1 MAAPARP
8 QPGSV
13 AERLLTRPQGFEFA
27 QAVMLLERL
36 TPQAAPLGQGADP
49 AREALRL
56 RGPLLPAFA
65 ASELSALEPGAL
77 GGDAQDGQPALDVES
92 FGLGGPDGPL
102 PYAYQEWLQQRR
114 QDKDHAPAEF
124 LQLFQ
129 HRLLAL
135 LYRAQRKYRLAPSFA
150 APRLSPARPLLL
162 SLCGLL
168 PAGLQQRQAVPDAA
182 LLARAAL
189 LADRRRSLAG
199 FAALASRHLAAP
211 VQASPYAGGWREI
224 PPASR
229 TSIGPHGR
237 NAALGQG
244 ALAGRRAWDEHAGIR
259 LTVGPLDPAGYR
271 AFLPGG
277 ERHRALAALADFYF
291 GPDLDI
297 QLSLLWQAPA
307 AALKLQARAAPRLS
321 WDSWLGGPGGA
332 RQLDTRLQRP
342 PPAGEDPA

>member
-77 GGDAQDGQPALDVES
+77 EPGALGGDALGGDARDGQPALDVES

-135 LYRAQRKYRLAPSFA
+135 LYRAQRKYR
-150 APRLSPARPLLL
+150 
-162 SLCGLL
+162 
-168 PAGLQQRQAVPDAA
+168 
-182 LLARAAL
+182 
-189 LADRRRSLAG
+189 
-199 FAALASRHLAAP
+199 
-211 VQASPYAGGWREI
+211 
-224 PPASR
+224 
-229 TSIGPHGR
+229 
-237 NAALGQG
+237 
-244 ALAGRRAWDEHAGIR
+244 
-259 LTVGPLDPAGYR
+259 
-271 AFLPGG
+271 
-277 ERHRALAALADFYF
+277 
-291 GPDLDI
+291 
-297 QLSLLWQAPA
+297 
-307 AALKLQARAAPRLS
+307 
-321 WDSWLGGPGGA
+321 
-332 RQLDTRLQRP
+332 
-342 PPAGEDPA
+342 